1 MKYWVKCK
9 VFENHELK
17 NNEFVLVP
25 DGIDAENK
33 EEAIALC
40 IEFIHMREKE
50 NRMNSSVSEIGVTS
64 KSDDLERSICQEL
77 YLLSDKKTSKISSL
91 EFGNNVHVN
100 FAGRIARKT
109 LAFLASES
117 E

>member
-50 NRMNSSVSEIGVTS
+50 NGMNSSVSEIGVTS

-109 LAFLASES
+109 LSFLASES

>member
-1 MKYWVKCK
+1 MKIKRIKKTAAELEKEEELWVNFIEKVSQKFLAILFGTLMIAFILGLAYAIYILRQRKKVMKYWVKCK

-40 IEFIHMREKE
+40 IEFIH
-50 NRMNSSVSEIGVTS
+50 
-64 KSDDLERSICQEL
+64 
-77 YLLSDKKTSKISSL
+77 Y
-91 EFGNNVHVN
+91 
-100 FAGRIARKT
+100 A
-109 LAFLASES
+109 
-117 E
+117 